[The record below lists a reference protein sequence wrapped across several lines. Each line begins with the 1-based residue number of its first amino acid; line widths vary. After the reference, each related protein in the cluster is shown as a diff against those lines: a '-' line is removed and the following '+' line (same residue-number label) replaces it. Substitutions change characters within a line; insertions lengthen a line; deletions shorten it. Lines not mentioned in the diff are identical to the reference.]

1 MPAPLS
7 PASDPARP
15 ARARRAATRWLAA
28 LAILALAGGGVWL
41 YRARGAAPA
50 ASEGLRTARVTRGML
65 VVSVS
70 ATGTLQPYA
79 QVEVRSRATGT
90 VVQLAVQE
98 GARVERGQ
106 LLAVIDDRDARASLE
121 TSLASLAAAEARLQ
135 QARATLAASVA
146 QNAAR
151 VAQAESALATAR
163 ARLAQV
169 LAGTRPEQVEQAQ
182 EALRQAELAASLA
195 RQSLERTRS
204 LYDGGLVAR
213 SQLDQ
218 AQNQAEVADAQ
229 LRAAQARL
237 REAEAGSRPEEVAIA
252 RAQVREAEVA
262 LRQARAQRLSERVQ
276 AADVAAVAAQVR
288 SARAQAAQ
296 ARDRLAE
303 TRIVAPIG
311 GVVATLSVQV
321 GQSVIGGLTSGGTLV
336 MTIADLRALQAVV
349 NVDESDIAPLRVGM
363 PVRITA
369 DALRDRTFDGRV
381 ARIAPQ
387 ATVVQNVTQYAVVVE
402 VANPDRALRLG
413 MTVDAEFVIL
423 ERRDVLLVPA
433 EAVRG
438 ADPTRVVLV
447 VEGETLTPVPVTVGA
462 TDGRQVEIASGLRE
476 GQTVYLGA
484 PRAPTSLSPRQPV
497 NPFQPQFRQR
507 R

>member
-1 MPAPLS
+1 
-7 PASDPARP
+7 
-15 ARARRAATRWLAA
+15 
-28 LAILALAGGGVWL
+28 
-41 YRARGAAPA
+41 
-50 ASEGLRTARVTRGML
+50 
-65 VVSVS
+65 
-70 ATGTLQPYA
+70 
-79 QVEVRSRATGT
+79 
-90 VVQLAVQE
+90 
-98 GARVERGQ
+98 
-106 LLAVIDDRDARASLE
+106 
-121 TSLASLAAAEARLQ
+121 
-135 QARATLAASVA
+135 
-146 QNAAR
+146 

-163 ARLAQV
+163 ARLTQV
-169 LAGTRPEQVEQAQ
+169 LAGTRPEQVEQAK

-195 RQSLERTRS
+195 RQNLERTRS

-229 LRAAQARL
+229 LRAAQARV
-237 REAEAGSRPEEVAIA
+237 RETEAGSRPEEVAIA

-262 LRQARAQRLSERVQ
+262 LQQARAQRLSERVQ
-276 AADVAAVAAQVR
+276 AADVAAAEAQVR
-288 SARAQAAQ
+288 NARAQAAQ
-296 ARDRLAE
+296 ARDRVAE
-303 TRIVAPIG
+303 TRMVAPIG
-311 GVVATLSVQV
+311 GIVATLSVQV

-349 NVDESDIAPLRVGM
+349 NVDESDIAQVRVGM
-363 PVRITA
+363 PVRIRA

-413 MTVDAEFVIL
+413 MTVDAEFVVL

-438 ADPTRVVLV
+438 TDPTRIVLV

-462 TDGRQVEIASGLRE
+462 TDGRQVEITSGLRE
-476 GQTVYLGA
+476 GQTIYLGA
-484 PRAPTSLSPRQPV
+484 PRAPSDVAPRQPV
-497 NPFQPQFRQR
+497 NPFQPQFRPR

>member
-1 MPAPLS
+1 M
-7 PASDPARP
+7 R
-15 ARARRAATRWLAA
+15 RWLAV
-28 LAILALAGGGVWL
+28 LAILATAGAGVWF
-41 YRARGAAPA
+41 YRARTAAPA
-50 ASEGLRTARVTRGML
+50 ASETLRTARVTRGTL
-65 VVSVS
+65 TSSVS
-70 ATGTLQPYA
+70 ATWTLRPYA

-98 GARVERGQ
+98 GDRVERGQ
-106 LLAVIDDRDARASLE
+106 LLAVIDDRDARASLQTAE
-121 TSLASLAAAEARLQ
+121 ASLTAAEARLQ
-135 QARATLAASVA
+135 QARSTLAASQA

-151 VAQAESALATAR
+151 VAAAESALATAR

-169 LAGTRPEQVEQAQ
+169 LAGTRPEQVEQAK
-182 EALRQAELAASLA
+182 EALRQAELAAALA
-195 RQSLERTRS
+195 RQNLERTQA

-218 AQNQAEVADAQ
+218 AQNQAEVAEAQ

-262 LRQARAQRLSERVQ
+262 LQQARAQQLSERVQ
-276 AADVAAVAAQVR
+276 AADVAAAEAQVR
-288 SARAQAAQ
+288 NARAQAGQ

-303 TRIVAPIG
+303 TQITAPIG
-311 GVVATLSVQV
+311 GIVAQLAVGV

-349 NVDESDIAPLRVGM
+349 NVDESDVAQVRVGM
-363 PVRITA
+363 AVRITA

-413 MTVDAEFVIL
+413 MTVDAEFVVL

-462 TDGRQVEIASGLRE
+462 TDGRQVEIRSGLRE
-476 GQTVYLGA
+476 GQIVYLGA
-484 PRAPTSLSPRQPV
+484 GRPANSVAPRQPV